1 MEIKKVAL
9 IGAGA
14 IGSYLIW
21 GLSRLA
27 DLSLLSSRMDSGE
40 KGFVKKDLSSMGSLS
55 APWYKERKKRAL

>member
-14 IGSYLIW
+14 IEVILSGGLAGWLTYL
-21 GLSRLA
+21 
-27 DLSLLSSRMDSGE
+27 LLSSRMDSGE

>member
-27 DLSLLSSRMDSGE
+27 DLSFTVIADGQRE